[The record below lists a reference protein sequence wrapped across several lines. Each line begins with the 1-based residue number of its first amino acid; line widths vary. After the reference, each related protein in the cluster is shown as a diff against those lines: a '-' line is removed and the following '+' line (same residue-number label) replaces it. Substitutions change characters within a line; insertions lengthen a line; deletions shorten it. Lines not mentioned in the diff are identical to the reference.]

1 MEKFPNV
8 TALGKFLHSPDSN
21 KLSSLLVA
29 NIGRAL
35 GRWLTTF
42 HDRSSGPGVV
52 QEVGCNEKS
61 RDSMYTLVSGGVTKA
76 MDSFPN
82 LFYGRAEDFRKY
94 VQEAIYGEID
104 EASKSIVH
112 GDFAVRK

>member
-1 MEKFPNV
+1 M
-8 TALGKFLHSPDSN
+8 
-21 KLSSLLVA
+21 
-29 NIGRAL
+29 
-35 GRWLTTF
+35 
-42 HDRSSGPGVV
+42 V